1 VAAIDALRAIAV
13 LAVMAFHMQP
23 RWLPGGFAGVDVFLV
38 ISGYVISR
46 SMLQLD
52 SRGLLV
58 FAAAFYA
65 RRARRILPALL
76 VCLVVTC
83 VAAALLIPDSWLAR
97 TNHIT
102 ASYAFWGLS
111 NYFMMHYGDPYFAP
125 RIDFNPSA
133 HTWSLGVEE
142 QFYWVYPLVFFAW
155 LRLRVRDGRARHIGF
170 GLLALLTGASLGYSA
185 YLTVHAPA
193 AAYYSLASRF
203 WELGA
208 GALLFQLHDGR
219 TPNDRPRTALLCVAL
234 GIVAL
239 GLTLSRD
246 SLFPVPWALAAVLGT
261 ALAIHA
267 AVMRGGGRPVPLLST
282 ALPQW
287 AGTRSYSLYLWHWP
301 VYVLFRWTVG
311 LEGWLARS
319 LSLLLIAALS
329 EASYRWVETP
339 FRKGF
344 RRVSP
349 PVVIA
354 ASLCCVFVL
363 WRGAATLDRVHDQ
376 LSLSVTSRS
385 AVWYPSAWEGES
397 TFGQCHVIRSNQPFA
412 GGELSR
418 SRREG
423 CDGEPVRLFVTGN
436 SHAVAYSTLLMRLG
450 EEQPYDITVYYRSG
464 CGLLQ
469 LSAAPATED
478 PACRRFYHAILE
490 DIASRAR
497 RGDVLFLPSLRVP
510 RLGDQWARFSASDV
524 EASWRRLRAA
534 QPAALADAERTLSRL
549 EREGLRVVLEA
560 PKPIFRAPPF
570 RCSDW
575 FNRSNP
581 ICRGGLQMP
590 REALLQYR
598 RPVLDALQRLQD
610 EKVSIWDPFDTLCP
624 GATCEA
630 VPNGTP
636 LFFDGD
642 HLSGYANELL
652 YKPFVAFLA
661 GQAARRPGG

>member
-1 VAAIDALRAIAV
+1 MV
-13 LAVMAFHMQP
+13 FHMLP
-23 RWLPGGFAGVDVFLV
+23 RWLPGGFAGVDVFLA

-52 SRGLLV
+52 SRGLLP

-76 VCLVVTC
+76 VCLVVVSIAT
-83 VAAALLIPDSWLAR
+83 ALLIPDSWLAR
-97 TNHIT
+97 TNQRT
-102 ASYAFWGLS
+102 AAYAVWGLS
-111 NYFMMHYGDPYFAP
+111 NYFMMRYGDPYFAP
-125 RIDFNPSA
+125 RVEFNPTA

-155 LRLRVRDGRARHIGF
+155 LRLRARGERERRIGV
-170 GLLALLTGASLGYSA
+170 GLLALLTCASLVYSA
-185 YLTVHAPA
+185 YLTVHAPTA
-193 AAYYSLASRF
+193 AFYSLSSRF

-219 TPNDRPRTALLCVAL
+219 TPLDRPRTLLLWLAFAV
-234 GIVAL
+234 ITL
-239 GLTLSRD
+239 GLVFSRE
-246 SLFPVPWALAAVLGT
+246 SWFPVPWALAAVLGT

-267 AVMRGGGRPVPLLST
+267 AVMRGGGRPVRVLSG
-282 ALPQW
+282 AVPQW
-287 AGTRSYSLYLWHWP
+287 IGTRSYSLYLWHWP

-311 LEGWLARS
+311 LEGWLVRATA
-319 LSLLLIAALS
+319 LLLIGALA

-339 FRKGF
+339 FRRGF
-344 RRVSP
+344 RRVP
-349 PVVIA
+349 AAAVIA
-354 ASLCCVFVL
+354 ASLCCMFVL
-363 WRGAATLDRVHDQ
+363 WRGAAVLDHFHDR
-376 LSLSVTSRS
+376 LSLSVTRDS
-385 AVWYPSAWEGES
+385 ALWYPAPWEGDS
-397 TFGQCHVIRSNQPFA
+397 VSGRCHVTRSSQPFA
-412 GGELSR
+412 GGERML

-423 CDGEPVRLFVTGN
+423 CDGAPVQLFVTGN

-450 EEQPYDITVYYRSG
+450 EQRPYDIAVYYRSG

-469 LSAAPATED
+469 LSAAPAAED
-478 PACRRFYHAILE
+478 PACRRFYDAIIADIEAHAH
-490 DIASRAR
+490 

-510 RLGDQWARFSASDV
+510 RLGDQWVSYSVSEIA
-524 EASWRRLRAA
+524 ASWRHFSEV
-534 QPAALADAERTLSRL
+534 QPAALADAAQILGRL
-549 EREGLRVVLEA
+549 ERLGVQVVLEA

-575 FNRSNP
+575 FNRNNP
-581 ICRGGLQMP
+581 ICAGGLRMS

-598 RPVLDALQRLQD
+598 RPVLEALQRLRD
-610 EKVSIWDPFDTLCP
+610 KNVSIWDPFDALCP
-624 GATCEA
+624 GATCVA

-652 YKPFVAFLA
+652 YPPFVAFLD
-661 GQAARRPGG
+661 GQAARGREQGLAAVDTLRGPT